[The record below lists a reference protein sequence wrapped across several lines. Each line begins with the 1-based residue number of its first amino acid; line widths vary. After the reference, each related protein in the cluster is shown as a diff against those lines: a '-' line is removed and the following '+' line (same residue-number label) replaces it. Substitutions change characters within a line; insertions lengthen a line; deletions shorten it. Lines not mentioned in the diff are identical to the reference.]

1 MGKKASKKK
10 GGNGNPPKGEKDPA
24 KGEKVV
30 HVINPGKTV

>member
-1 MGKKASKKK
+1 MGKKKANGKKS
-10 GGNGNPPKGEKDPA
+10 GGKIDPA